1 MECYVPPLRIIVLIL
16 VILSAGSI
24 TFLNQI
30 FAFKP
35 SNSIDSQFPDL
46 PALDSLPDLNLSE
59 LSNFDL
65 PSNGLPTSNTPSSLI
80 PDIVGTYS
88 SPDYGFQIDLPKDW
102 KGKEIKFLANMVF
115 AAPPDVD
122 LSRFEVPGTFMI
134 ITSMT
139 KETLEKLASITKPFA
154 GAAAQNG
161 LEIQGGGAS
170 QNVGSNPLDISS
182 SLGSEYSCQPLPS
195 SVVTIN
201 GIGTEVSSADCTNS
215 QGTHA
220 KTKSYTFVTGN
231 DSLIV
236 VNFLSNS
243 TTAYDENL
251 PLFEGSVKTI
261 KISNPLDIATSE
273 TYKRFKELKSEF
285 NQVGS

>member
-1 MECYVPPLRIIVLIL
+1 MECYIPPSRIIVLIL
-16 VILSAGSI
+16 TILSAGSI

-35 SNSIDSQFPDL
+35 SNSIDSQFSDL
-46 PALDSLPDLNLSE
+46 QALDSLPNLNLSE

-220 KTKSYTFVTGN
+220 KTKSYTFITGN

-236 VNFLSNS
+236 VSFLSNS
-243 TTAYDENL
+243 TIAYDENL

-285 NQVGS
+285 NQAGS